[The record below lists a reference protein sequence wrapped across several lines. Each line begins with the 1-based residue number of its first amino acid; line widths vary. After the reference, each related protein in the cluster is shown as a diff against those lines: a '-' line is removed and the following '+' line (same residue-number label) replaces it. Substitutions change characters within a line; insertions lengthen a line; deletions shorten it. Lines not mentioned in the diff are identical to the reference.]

1 LKIYFIAIIS
11 AFCYLLYSL
20 LIKGDLF
27 ISAIGLGFSVYV
39 FVDFLYKLGKTF
51 PIKEFLVLIACIQWI
66 VSAKIS
72 YSLGKSHHKYYMYV
86 NEDVYMNYVVPGVIA
101 MFIGLFVLKNNLNIT
116 NIKSLILRDKPRN
129 KKIAYVLIF
138 IGLSA
143 GILNKYLNIGGLA
156 FFLFLSNILLYV
168 GVSYLFYIFPK
179 YKWHFFFA
187 TIGTVFFFSIN
198 TGMFHNL
205 LLVTSFF
212 SFILVPKKTKLIPKL
227 LTVTVGF
234 FLIYILQIVK
244 QDFREIIWNKGTKNP
259 VEVFFSLVE
268 KEFTEQ
274 TTLAENDLS
283 LGNTKQNE
291 EGAEANNRFNQGWII
306 SKVLKNVPLHQDF
319 LNGRTV
325 KEALEASLLPRFLA
339 PNKVGADQS
348 LVNFKDV
355 TGLALSDDTA
365 MGLSLVAEFYAN
377 YGTVGGWFA
386 MFIYGLVIALCIQL
400 ITDMLAKKS
409 PLILLWLILFFFQVV
424 KAETDLIKVLNHLI
438 KSIMFFIIIN
448 YSLKM
453 MNIHLFPIKKK
464 KIID

>member
-1 LKIYFIAIIS
+1 
-11 AFCYLLYSL
+11 
-20 LIKGDLF
+20 
-27 ISAIGLGFSVYV
+27 GLGFSVYV

-116 NIKSLILRDKPRN
+116 NIKSLILRDKERN

-179 YKWHFFFA
+179 YKWHFFLSQLA
-187 TIGTVFFFSIN
+187 LFFSLSIN

-227 LTVTVGF
+227 LTVAVGF

-274 TTLAENDLS
+274 TTLAEDDSL

-325 KEALEASLLPRFLA
+325 TEALEASLLPRFLA

-348 LVNFKDV
+348 LVNFK
-355 TGLALSDDTA
+355 
-365 MGLSLVAEFYAN
+365 
-377 YGTVGGWFA
+377 
-386 MFIYGLVIALCIQL
+386 
-400 ITDMLAKKS
+400 
-409 PLILLWLILFFFQVV
+409 
-424 KAETDLIKVLNHLI
+424 
-438 KSIMFFIIIN
+438 
-448 YSLKM
+448 
-453 MNIHLFPIKKK
+453 
-464 KIID
+464 